1 MNCEI
6 CGADNWRVAHEGFIR
21 DGAYPNQ
28 MLGVVYECQGCG
40 VQRLDESLCIPE
52 QDYLTDAYRMK
63 VDGAASREEYIAKH
77 DAEQRYHL
85 GACHELGVDFRG
97 KSVLDV
103 GCGAGLFLDH
113 VAGIAKST
121 KGIEPNE
128 TLSRDAKHVIY
139 SDLTSDMTLIN
150 RHDVVV
156 SFNVIEHVTNPVEFL
171 KQIKDVT
178 MEGGDIIICT
188 PNPDTALMEWLPEY
202 RSWFYRN
209 QHRWYFDV
217 SSLEAAAMKA
227 GLCYNN
233 STYIQTYDLANALLW
248 MRDRK
253 PPMPDTKLY
262 GVSYAMNERW
272 VMDQQYNNLGNYLY
286 IRLRNYP

>member
-6 CGADNWRVAHEGFIR
+6 CGSNDWRVAHEGFIR

-28 MLGVVYECQGCG
+28 MIGVVYECRGCG
-40 VQRLDESLCIPE
+40 VQRLDEELCIPE

-63 VDGAASREEYIAKH
+63 VDGAASRADYIAKH
-77 DAEQRYHL
+77 DAEQRIHL
-85 GACHELGVDFRG
+85 RACHELGVDFRD

-121 KGIEPNE
+121 KGVEPNE
-128 TLSRDAKHVIY
+128 TLRRDAEHAIY
-139 SDLTSDMTLIN
+139 SDFGLIN

-156 SFNVIEHVTNPVEFL
+156 SFNVIEHVQNPVEFL
-171 KQIKDVT
+171 KQIKNVT

-188 PNPDTALMEWLPEY
+188 PNRYTALMEWLPEY

-209 QHRWYFDV
+209 QHRWYF
-217 SSLEAAAMKA
+217 EASVLDTAAMKA
-227 GLCYNN
+227 GLYYQC
-233 STYIQTYDLANALLW
+233 STTIQTYDLANALLW

-253 PPMPDTKLY
+253 PPMPDAKLY
-262 GVSYAMNERW
+262 GVSHYMNEEWKR
-272 VMDQQYNNLGNYLY
+272 DQEMNWRGTYCYAL
-286 IRLRNYP
+286 LRNYA